1 MENKINILILTLV
14 SGEEVISNVKDHI
27 EEVDGVKQ
35 KVCYNLVYPF
45 SITRKGEIQDNQV
58 GVTLTP
64 WKFFSA
70 DTSFLLGFDK
80 VMNMCTPFK
89 SVTESYK
96 DAVNN
101 FIKSLAEQ
109 SS

>member
-14 SGEEVISNVKDHI
+14 SGEEVIANVKDHI

-45 SITRKGEIQDNQV
+45 SITRKDEIQDNQV

-80 VMNMCTPFK
+80 VINMCTPLPN
-89 SVTESYK
+89 VVDTYK
-96 DAVNN
+96 TAVDEY
-101 FIKSLAEQ
+101 IKNMAEVHK
-109 SS
+109 